1 MNSIQEGATNG
12 VPMIVIPLF
21 GDQFHN
27 AKTLEYRNTSI
38 ALERKSL
45 TAEKLTMAIKKI
57 VEDDSYR
64 KNAKRLA
71 KMIAEKPMTA
81 EERVVKYTE
90 FAAKFGPD
98 LNLDLHGSQMSFIE
112 FYCLDIIL
120 PPLVI
125 VLAGI
130 LYLFYK
136 ISFTIYWCSAK
147 LLSVLFSQ
155 KKRKHCE

>member
-1 MNSIQEGATNG
+1 MNSIQEGAMNG
-12 VPMIVIPLF
+12 VPMIMIPLF
-21 GDQFHN
+21 GDQFSN
-27 AKTLEYRNTSI
+27 SKMLEYRNTSI

-45 TAEKLTMAIKKI
+45 TVEKLTMAIKKI

-64 KNAKRLA
+64 KYAKRLA
-71 KMIAEKPMTA
+71 KLIAEKPMTA

-98 LNLDLHGSQMSFIE
+98 LNLDLHGSEMSFTE

-120 PPLVI
+120 PPLVL
-125 VLAGI
+125 VLVGI

-147 LLSVLFSQ
+147 LLSVSFSQ
-155 KKRKHCE
+155 KKKKTL